1 MQRHFDEELNQLKER
16 LLRMSSLA
24 EKAISSTIKALID
37 RDAELALSVADSD
50 DPINMLEI
58 EIEEFCLK
66 LLALHQPQAG
76 DLRFIIAAM
85 KINNDLERV
94 GDLAVNIAK
103 VTKYLIKIPVVK
115 SLNEISDMAKAAQ
128 KMLKDS
134 LDAFVNK
141 DAQLAKNVCKRDDE
155 VDNMNKKIFMNFLSS
170 AKDPKAVEYAVDL
183 ILIAKNFERIADHS
197 TNICEDVVYL
207 VEGKTV
213 KHHIEERQIILAQ
226 KKQEKPAKNSNP
238 SK

>member
-1 MQRHFDEELNQLKER
+1 MQRHFDEELNQLKEK

-24 EKAISSTIKALID
+24 EKAISSSIKALID
-37 RDAELALSVADSD
+37 RDDELALQVAKSD

-85 KINNDLERV
+85 KINNDLERI

-103 VTKYLIKIPVVK
+103 ITKYLIKIPVVK
-115 SLNEISDMAKAAQ
+115 SLSEISDMAKAAQ
-128 KMLKDS
+128 RMLKDS
-134 LDAFVNK
+134 LDSFVNK
-141 DAQLAKNVCKRDDE
+141 DAQLAKDVCRRDDE
-155 VDNMNKKIFMNFLSS
+155 VDDMNKKIFMDFLRSVS
-170 AKDPKAVEYAVDL
+170 QDEKTVERAVDL

-197 TNICEDVVYL
+197 TNICEDVIYL
-207 VEGKTV
+207 VEGKNI
-213 KHHIEERQIILAQ
+213 KHHIEERQIDLAQ
-226 KKQEKPAKNSNP
+226 KKPGKP
-238 SK
+238 SKN

>member
-24 EKAISSTIKALID
+24 EQAISSTIKALID
-37 RDAELALSVADSD
+37 RDAELAADVAKSD

-94 GDLAVNIAK
+94 GDLAVNVAK

-141 DAQLAKNVCKRDDE
+141 DAQLAKDVCKRDDE
-155 VDNMNKKIFMNFLSS
+155 VDSMNKHIFMNFLSS
-170 AKDPKAVEYAVDL
+170 VSKDPKTIEYTVDL

-197 TNICEDVVYL
+197 TNICEDVIYL
-207 VEGKTV
+207 VDGKTV
-213 KHHIEERQIILAQ
+213 KHHIEERQISLAQ
-226 KKQEKPAKNSNP
+226 KRQEKPPKNS
-238 SK
+238 SLS